1 MSILRIVYAVG
12 LLLAVVAAFV
22 AVPNA
27 ALLLAVLGVV
37 ASFAILP
44 EHHVRVIVTALALA
58 ALAGTFNGLPGVGT
72 YVTEPL
78 LRSSV
83 TSWPT
88 WKCRQGH
95 GAGMLR
101 VFIDRAAGVGIE
113 DCERV
118 SHEVSALLDVA

>member
-72 YVTEPL
+72 YVTAIL
-78 LRSSV
+78 GNLGSLV
-83 TSWPT
+83 A
-88 WKCRQGH
+88 
-95 GAGMLR
+95 GA
-101 VFIDRAAGVGIE
+101 
-113 DCERV
+113 
-118 SHEVSALLDVA
+118 ALQIIVRNIVMRLTNWA